1 MLHNTNARG
10 RRYPPSP
17 GVDAHCCCCHACRCC
32 CLNRTN
38 RPYGKAPQYQYR
50 LTNFS
55 HSSQNAIPP
64 KTEAW
69 PYMDRYFAEATAA
82 SASAIILSMR
92 AVAEQPPPQCP
103 EHEPHISFS
112 PHMPFF
118 IIRRTDRHTQT
129 IKIASTTAVAIFITI
144 TASFQLGAH
153 ARHTFIHQVL
163 YRFLS
168 HTRS

>member
-1 MLHNTNARG
+1 MSISIDKFLTQLAKRHTTKDGGMA
-10 RRYPPSP
+10 
-17 GVDAHCCCCHACRCC
+17 
-32 CLNRTN
+32 LN
-38 RPYGKAPQYQYR
+38 GKAP
-50 LTNFS
+50 
-55 HSSQNAIPP
+55 H
-64 KTEAW
+64 
-69 PYMDRYFAEATAA
+69 YFAEATAA

-112 PHMPFF
+112 PHMPFL

-153 ARHTFIHQVL
+153 ARHAFIHQVL
-163 YRFLS
+163 YRFLP

>member
-1 MLHNTNARG
+1 MT
-10 RRYPPSP
+10 
-17 GVDAHCCCCHACRCC
+17 
-32 CLNRTN
+32 LN
-38 RPYGKAPQYQYR
+38 GKTP
-50 LTNFS
+50 
-55 HSSQNAIPP
+55 H
-64 KTEAW
+64 
-69 PYMDRYFAEATAA
+69 YFAEATAA

-92 AVAEQPPPQCP
+92 AVAEQPPPQRP

-153 ARHTFIHQVL
+153 VRHTFIHQVL
-163 YRFLS
+163 YRFLP